1 MTASDRFQ
9 LEVSVNVTQAPGNHN
24 SQAEVDIEG
33 TLNGQYDSRIIA
45 PLPVPPSISNVS
57 PTSGAAGASVTVSGS
72 NFGATQGSSTVTFNG
87 TAATPTSWGDM
98 TIIAPVPSVAT
109 TGPVEVTVSGSVSN
123 GVNFTVITA
132 GTLSGMVTR
141 ASDGS
146 ALAGVLVEALQ
157 AGVVKGSTTTAANGS
172 YSLSNLTAGTYD
184 VRASA
189 TGYATKTVTGQTVVA
204 GATATVDV
212 SLVPQPVIN
221 NISPAAGPE
230 GASVTISGSNFGS
243 TQGSSTVTFNGVA
256 ATPTSWGATTIIAPA
271 PAGATTGPVVVT
283 VLGTDSNGLTFTVLP
298 VGGIAGTVTRASD
311 ASPINGAL
319 VEALQSG
326 VVKESTTTGAPGS
339 YSMSSIVAGSYDVR
353 ISAAGYLSKL
363 SIGVLVGGATTTVNA
378 ALVKPGTLSGKI
390 TQTDGTTPIAG
401 AAVEASQGTAIA
413 GTTTTNAGGD
423 YSVGGLSPGNFTVQ
437 ASAIGY
443 NPQLQT
449 GVSITED
456 ANTTLNLSLAAAPPS
471 AGVSYVYD
479 QLGRL
484 IAVIDPTGDTAV
496 YHLRRGWE
504 LALDLASDFESG
516 FNHRIHSGQRS
527 DW

>member
-1 MTASDRFQ
+1 
-9 LEVSVNVTQAPGNHN
+9 
-24 SQAEVDIEG
+24 
-33 TLNGQYDSRIIA
+33 
-45 PLPVPPSISNVS
+45 
-57 PTSGAAGASVTVSGS
+57 
-72 NFGATQGSSTVTFNG
+72 
-87 TAATPTSWGDM
+87 
-98 TIIAPVPSVAT
+98 
-109 TGPVEVTVSGSVSN
+109 
-123 GVNFTVITA
+123 
-132 GTLSGMVTR
+132 
-141 ASDGS
+141 
-146 ALAGVLVEALQ
+146 
-157 AGVVKGSTTTAANGS
+157 
-172 YSLSNLTAGTYD
+172 
-184 VRASA
+184 
-189 TGYATKTVTGQTVVA
+189 VVA